1 VLQTIAA
8 ELGCFSCALGGR
20 DRRTLYVTAA
30 SWSPTGSEGPPT
42 GQILAATVDVPG
54 AGWPG

>member
-1 VLQTIAA
+1 MLATLSA
-8 ELGCFSCALGGR
+8 ELGCFSCALGDP

-30 SWSPTGSEGPPT
+30 AWPDVMTEGSRS

-54 AGWPG
+54 AGWP